1 MRVHEFD
8 CFGEKPGEGNPAL
21 VVEKGNGNPGWRR
34 AFARERGLTCV
45 FVDPVDGRVDA
56 QISTQMSTQVGAQ
69 ADAPEGEAP
78 VVAVLDYVYPHMR
91 SPLCVHAT
99 LAAAQLLFERHGS
112 SAPLAVKT
120 AMHGQTLVLSRA
132 AEHVFVRLTRQE
144 APALELDTALPLRL
158 LAAPDLVLASAPRVL
173 SVGSPKL
180 LLEVAD
186 VDTLYGLQPDL
197 ALIHV
202 WGKNAGVNGC
212 YVWCRTGDGEV
223 EGRNFNHLEP
233 MLEDSATGVAS
244 GALTLLLGQGL
255 SVRQGRA
262 TGQACLIRTGLEGDA
277 VLVGGLV
284 SRSV

>member
-21 VVEKGNGNPGWRR
+21 VVEEGNGNPGWRR
-34 AFARERGLTCV
+34 ALARERGLTCV

-56 QISTQMSTQVGAQ
+56 QANVSGDMQ
-69 ADAPEGEAP
+69 DGEPAI
-78 VVAVLDYVYPHMR
+78 VAVLDYVYPHMR

-112 SAPLAVKT
+112 GAPLGVKT

-132 AEHVFVRLTRQE
+132 GEHVFVRLTRQE

-186 VDTLYGLQPDL
+186 VDTLYSLQPDL

-202 WGKNAGVNGC
+202 WGRNAGVNGC
-212 YVWCRTGDGEV
+212 YVWCRTGEGEV
-223 EGRNFNHLEP
+223 KGRNFNHLEP
-233 MLEDSATGVAS
+233 ALEDSATGVAA

-262 TGQACLIRTGLEGDA
+262 TGQACLIRTALEGDA

>member
-21 VVEKGNGNPGWRR
+21 VVEEGNGNPGWRR
-34 AFARERGLTCV
+34 ALARERGLTCV
-45 FVDPVDGRVDA
+45 FVDAGDTPDVA
-56 QISTQMSTQVGAQ
+56 
-69 ADAPEGEAP
+69 
-78 VVAVLDYVYPHMR
+78 AVLDYVYPHMR

-99 LAAAQLLFERHGS
+99 LAAAALLFERHGAA
-112 SAPLAVKT
+112 APLTVKT
-120 AMHGQTLVLSRA
+120 AMHGQPLLLSRLGDT
-132 AEHVFVRLTRQE
+132 VFVRLERQQ

-202 WGKNAGVNGC
+202 WSRNAGVNGC

-233 MLEDSATGVAS
+233 ALEDSATGVAA
-244 GALTLLLGQGL
+244 GALTLLLGQGVK
-255 SVRQGRA
+255 VRQGRA
-262 TGQACLIRTGLEGDA
+262 TDQSCSIRTALEGEA

-284 SRSV
+284 SRSA

>member
-1 MRVHEFD
+1 MRVHEFV

-21 VVEKGNGNPGWRR
+21 VVEEGNGNPGWRR
-34 AFARERGLTCV
+34 ALARERGLTCV
-45 FVDPVDGRVDA
+45 FVDAVPA
-56 QISTQMSTQVGAQ
+56 QPSVPGAEPD
-69 ADAPEGEAP
+69 ADAD
-78 VVAVLDYVYPHMR
+78 VVLDYVYPHMR

-112 SAPLAVKT
+112 SAPLTVTT
-120 AMHGQTLVLSRA
+120 AMHGQPLVLSRA
-132 AEHVFVRLTRQE
+132 GENVYVRLGRQE

-186 VDTLYGLQPDL
+186 VETLHALQPDL

-202 WGKNAGVNGC
+202 WGRNAGVNGC
-212 YVWCRTGDGEV
+212 YAWCRTGDGAV

-233 MLEDSATGVAS
+233 TLEDSATGVAA

-262 TGQACLIRTGLEGDA
+262 TGQACLIRTEPDGDA
-277 VLVGGLV
+277 VLVGGLA
-284 SRSV
+284 SRSTAGA